1 MRLTVIIWAC
11 VAVLAGVFLAVG
23 IEAANRLTS
32 TDGFCTSCHAM
43 KAYIAADPFYQKA
56 PHQTGPSGM
65 RAGCKDCH
73 IAATDLVGET
83 WTHAKKGVMEWIAL
97 MRFDYDDPKVWASR
111 RVLLARHVR
120 DEMLADNSAACRN
133 CHELAL
139 TRPKSRAGRAA
150 HAFAAEGTR
159 TCIQCH
165 FNLVHR
171 PVAPRLEFI
180 RGPAGGR

>member
-1 MRLTVIIWAC
+1 MRLGVVIWAF
-11 VAVLAGVFLAVG
+11 VGVLTGLVLAVG

-32 TDGFCTSCHAM
+32 TDAFCTSCHVM
-43 KAYIAADPFYQKA
+43 KASIAADPVYQKA
-56 PHQTGPSGM
+56 RHQTGTSGV

-83 WTHAKKGVMEWIAL
+83 WIHAKKGIMEWIAL

-111 RVLLARHVR
+111 RVLLARNVR
-120 DEMLADNSAACRN
+120 DEMRSDDSAACRN
-133 CHELAL
+133 CHELAS

-180 RGPAGGR
+180 RGPAGGG